1 MLRTG
6 KTISSAEAKQLGL
19 ISEEVDADQLLDRAI
34 AIAKEGNVKRI
45 DRGPLALPPEPPG
58 IDLGHLSKA
67 VDKVMQKAI
76 LEGAKLGLDKGL
88 ELESKCFGEVCAL
101 EDMKIG
107 MENFIKNGPRA
118 KAQFVN
124 R

>member
-1 MLRTG
+1 
-6 KTISSAEAKQLGL
+6 
-19 ISEEVDADQLLDRAI
+19 
-34 AIAKEGNVKRI
+34 
-45 DRGPLALPPEPPG
+45 
-58 IDLGHLSKA
+58 
-67 VDKVMQKAI
+67 MQKAI

>member
-1 MLRTG
+1 
-6 KTISSAEAKQLGL
+6 
-19 ISEEVDADQLLDRAI
+19 V
-34 AIAKEGNVKRI
+34 
-45 DRGPLALPPEPPG
+45 PPKPPDL
-58 IDLGHLSKA
+58 DLGHLSRA

-88 ELESKCFGEVCAL
+88 EFESKCFGEVCGL
-101 EDMKIG
+101 EDMRIG